1 MGTITPPSCSSAGK
15 GAMPSLAPN
24 GKQYSF
30 TLVNLEEGRGGAG
43 TRSCRFNL
51 ATPNVQVSWVAATS
65 SVGRMTSH
73 KSNGDFVPLGMLG
86 TRTDDGRGIPS
97 LE

>member
-1 MGTITPPSCSSAGK
+1 MGTIAPCSCNSAGT

-24 GKQYSF
+24 GKEYSF

-51 ATPNVQVSWVAATS
+51 ATPDVQVSWGGSKEERGA
-65 SVGRMTSH
+65 
-73 KSNGDFVPLGMLG
+73 GDF
-86 TRTDDGRGIPS
+86 S
-97 LE
+97 QEQW